1 MHNIVKKRIIMSV
14 AAVMIVVF
22 LVCTILGIIIF
33 SFGMEAKPV
42 KSDCIIVLGC
52 QVYGN
57 EPSPFLKY
65 RLEEGLRLYKL
76 GYGRFIIVSGGKGAG
91 EDIPEALAMRDYL
104 ISIGAPSSAVIMEDK
119 SVSTFANITNSR
131 EKMDEY
137 GLNSAVIVSN
147 KYHLKRASLI
157 AQKEG
162 VEASY
167 SGIFV
172 SNYKGQELKGFLR
185 EILALMKYYITG
197 K

>member
-1 MHNIVKKRIIMSV
+1 MHNIVKKRIIMSI

-22 LVCTILGIIIF
+22 LVCTILGVIIF

-42 KSDCIIVLGC
+42 KSDCIIILGC